1 MDAWQGL
8 GTKQNH
14 GYCILII
21 ISYFVHTQSDLFGS
35 SSIKSTTSGL
45 ENKGDMET
53 VLAKHQEMQEKI
65 AEDMIEIARS
75 LKHRS
80 EAARDIIKSDKD
92 VCT

>member
-1 MDAWQGL
+1 
-8 GTKQNH
+8 
-14 GYCILII
+14 
-21 ISYFVHTQSDLFGS
+21 
-35 SSIKSTTSGL
+35 
-45 ENKGDMET
+45 MET

>member
-1 MDAWQGL
+1 MY
-8 GTKQNH
+8 T
-14 GYCILII
+14 
-21 ISYFVHTQSDLFGS
+21 HTQSDLFGS
-35 SSIKSTTSGL
+35 SSIKSTTSGR